1 MLVIDDSGAL
11 LASIADEVPA
21 GEGASIHLNST
32 WEPTVGEHSITVILR
47 DAQGRLIDEDVDEH
61 IIRNNDWNIG
71 ISSFTSSGVGSSQ
84 TLRLTTTRSIEL
96 PDAVCSVTYTTSTGT
111 WSLIQS
117 IDMGGLLNPS
127 VEIERPMG
135 IEDGEQI
142 TADLSCAAPWDI
154 DSTPNDDEKS
164 ITLTDGQGA
173 IEASSDTIF
182 AAVSAAIVLATLWFL
197 GFVRP
202 DTTVSKRKPQKKSG
216 KNPSTEKKGDAKE
229 SKTDMEEESE
239 DDSIQLEG
247 SDEENKNI
255 SSDGIQEET
264 EDEIH
269 LIDEVEEIVES
280 LETEPTELERRLK
293 GVTDPFERKIIEL
306 EYRKEQRSSRR
317 R

>member
-1 MLVIDDSGAL
+1 
-11 LASIADEVPA
+11 
-21 GEGASIHLNST
+21 
-32 WEPTVGEHSITVILR
+32 
-47 DAQGRLIDEDVDEH
+47 
-61 IIRNNDWNIG
+61 
-71 ISSFTSSGVGSSQ
+71 
-84 TLRLTTTRSIEL
+84 
-96 PDAVCSVTYTTSTGT
+96 
-111 WSLIQS
+111 
-117 IDMGGLLNPS
+117 MGGLLNPS
-127 VEIERPMG
+127 VEIERPIE

-142 TADLSCAAPWDI
+142 TATLTCATPWDI

-182 AAVSAAIVLATLWFL
+182 AATTAAIVLAILWFV

-202 DTTVSKRKPQKKSG
+202 DTVPTRKPQKKSG
-216 KNPSTEKKGDAKE
+216 KTQLSEKKGDVKE
-229 SKTDMEEESE
+229 SKMDMEEEEE

-247 SDEENKNI
+247 SDEENETI
-255 SSDGIQEET
+255 SSDDTSEET

-269 LIDEVEEIVES
+269 LIDEVEEIVEVAT
-280 LETEPTELERRLK
+280 TEPTELERRLE